1 MISLLDAPLAQ
12 VIAPLLFVAGSIY
25 VLGPVLPMHRTWSRV
40 FIFTTVGLIV
50 VRYLHWRVFFTVLP
64 ISGSWYEIGWVWS
77 CFGAEL
83 FAMLDAAILYLTF
96 LRTSNRHAQ
105 ADAHE
110 TNMRALSPDSL
121 PSVDVFIPTYD
132 EPFEVLEKTITGA
145 TCLDYPNFRVWVL
158 DDGRRSWLKAY
169 CEEKGVGYMTRP
181 NNTHAKAGNINHA
194 LSNTNGDFLAL
205 FDADFIVQRNFLMR
219 TLGFFSDPA
228 VGIVQVPH
236 AFYNHDPVQTNLAL
250 RKSLP
255 DDQRFFFE
263 AIMPSRDAWDG
274 AFCCGSNS
282 LTRRAALRA
291 VGDALPT
298 ESITEDMLLTLKLLR
313 QGFITR
319 YLCERLAYG
328 LAPEGLNAFFI
339 QRRRWA
345 RGAMQILYLRDGPF
359 GPDLTLMQRLLFL
372 PTHWLSQSLAFVMAI
387 LVPLVFLWTGLLP
400 MVNVTLDGVISYI
413 LPMILAL
420 AGGLTLFAPREYFP
434 LAAQVLGTFQSFK
447 LLPTLMLTL
456 VKPFGHQFKV
466 TPKGAAARNSSYDH
480 EVFWTAAGLMGLT
493 TAGIVVNLSPEWRI
507 VSDSALVPIVA
518 VWSLY
523 NIVVLFVVCMMSL
536 QGSVQ
541 RGEERFPS
549 DEPVLI
555 VSANGARDVG
565 RLKNISMSGA
575 LLLAG
580 QDRVWARHTVKIFI
594 SEVGFVPA
602 LVVRHS
608 GPQMAVRF
616 KLEAGLERDLL
627 IRKLFTTGSVATT
640 SVTASTW
647 SVTAAL
653 LRSIWSAPSGRRDPI
668 RDENDW
674 RADTV
679 AETKLVAQSLVVA
692 PLPTRQWKELA
703 TQRRNVA

>member
-1 MISLLDAPLAQ
+1 MQLDAPLAQ

-25 VLGPVLPMHRTWSRV
+25 LLGPVLPMHRTWSRV
-40 FIFTTVGLIV
+40 LVFTTVWLIIA
-50 VRYLHWRVFFTVLP
+50 RYLHWRIFSTVLP
-64 ISGSWYEIGWVWS
+64 ASGSWYEIGWVWS

-83 FAMLDAAILYLTF
+83 FATLDAAILYLAF
-96 LRTSNRHAQ
+96 LRTSDRHAQ

-110 TNMRALSPDSL
+110 AHMRAVPPDAL
-121 PSVDVFIPTYD
+121 PSVDVYIPTYD

-181 NNTHAKAGNINHA
+181 NNAHAKAGNINHA
-194 LSNTNGDFLAL
+194 LSKTNGDFLAL

-282 LTRRAALRA
+282 LTRRTALRA
-291 VGDALPT
+291 VGDVLPT

-313 QGFITR
+313 EGYITR

-328 LAPEGLNAFFI
+328 LAPEGLGAFFI

-359 GPDLTLMQRLLFL
+359 GTNLTLMQRLLFL

-387 LVPLVFLWTGLLP
+387 LVPLVFLWTGILP
-400 MVNVTLDGVISYI
+400 MVNVTLDGVLSYI
-413 LPMILAL
+413 VPMILAV
-420 AGGLTLFAPREYFP
+420 AGGLTLYAPREYFP
-434 LAAQVLGTFQSFK
+434 LAVQVLGTFQSFK
-447 LLPTLMLTL
+447 LLPTLLLTL
-456 VKPFGHQFKV
+456 IKPFGHQFKV

-480 EVFWTAAGLMGLT
+480 EVFWIAAGLMGLT
-493 TAGIVVNLSPEWRI
+493 TAGIVINLSPEWRI
-507 VSDSALVPIVA
+507 ISDGALIPIVA

-549 DEPVLI
+549 DEPVWM
-555 VSANGARDVG
+555 VSATGARTVA
-565 RLKNISMSGA
+565 RLEDISLSGA
-575 LLLAG
+575 LLLTGEEHAWG
-580 QDRVWARHTVKIFI
+580 GHTVRIFI

-602 LVVRHS
+602 QVVRHIGS
-608 GPQMAVRF
+608 HMAVRF
-616 KLEAGLERDLL
+616 KLGAGLERDLL
-627 IRKLFTTGSVATT
+627 IRKLFTAGSVATT
-640 SVTASTW
+640 SVNASTW
-647 SVTAAL
+647 SVTAVL
-653 LRSIWSAPSGRRDPI
+653 LRSIWSAPSGHRDAS

-674 RADTV
+674 CADTI
-679 AETKLVAQSLVVA
+679 AETKLPAESLVVA
-692 PLPTRQWKELA
+692 PQSARQWNELA
-703 TQRRNVA
+703 AQRRNVA